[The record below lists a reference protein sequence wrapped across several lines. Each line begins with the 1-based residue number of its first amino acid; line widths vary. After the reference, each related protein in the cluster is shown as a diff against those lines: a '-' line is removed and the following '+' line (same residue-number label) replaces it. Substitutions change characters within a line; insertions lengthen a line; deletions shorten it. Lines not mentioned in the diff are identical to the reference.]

1 MKNPYKGGINM
12 LMARIG
18 SNDYEMFG
26 ELENYFQQFRNGIIG
41 NDQEFLSPFGQTKII
56 YADWMASGRLYKPIE
71 DKISKEFGPYM
82 ANTHTD
88 SNMTGAFMTEAY
100 EEAKRVIKAH
110 VNANRDDC
118 IIFSGAGMTSAIN
131 KLQRILGLKI
141 PEQLRN
147 NILVT
152 EQDTPIIFVSHME
165 HHSNHTSWLET
176 IGDVCIVEPDSMG
189 NVSPEKLNDL
199 LIKYKNRKLK
209 IGSFSACSNV
219 TGIETPYHEFAKVMH
234 EHGGY
239 CFIDFAASAPYVK
252 INMHP
257 ENEHEA
263 LDAIFFSPHKF
274 LGGPGS
280 SGVLIFNSELYSIKV
295 PDRPGGGTVSW
306 TNPWGMKQ
314 YFSDIEK
321 REDGGTP
328 GILQAIR
335 VALCIRLKEQMDEA
349 KILKREHELVSILL
363 KELKRIPAIHLLE
376 SDKTNRL
383 GIVSFYVDNLHYNLI
398 VKILNDRYG
407 FQLRGGCSC
416 AGTYGHYLFSI
427 NKEDSKKITDLIDTG
442 DHSTKPGWVRFSIH
456 PTMTNEE
463 IYQFIYAM
471 KQVVRNAE
479 EWKKDYT
486 YDPKTNDFYYINQ
499 GKVDTRG
506 LFIVK

>member
-1 MKNPYKGGINM
+1 M
-12 LMARIG
+12 LKARIG
-18 SNDYEMFG
+18 SNDYEMYG
-26 ELENYFQQFRNGIIG
+26 ELETYFHQFRNGIIG
-41 NDQEFLSPFGQTKII
+41 NNQEFVSPYGQKKII

-71 DKISKEFGPYM
+71 DKICNKFGPFM

-110 VNANRDDC
+110 VNANHNDC
-118 IIFSGAGMTSAIN
+118 IIFAGAGMTAAIN
-131 KLQRILGLKI
+131 KLQRIMGLKI
-141 PEQLRN
+141 PEQLRDKVR
-147 NILVT
+147 IDD
-152 EQDTPIIFVSHME
+152 QDKPIIFVSHME

-176 IGDVCIVEPDSMG
+176 IGEVCIVEPDPDG
-189 NVSPEKLNDL
+189 NVCPEKLKDL
-199 LIKYKNRKLK
+199 LIKYKDRNLK

-219 TGIETPYHEFAKVMH
+219 TGIETPYHELAKVMH
-234 EHGGY
+234 NHGGY

-257 ENEHEA
+257 ENEMES

-280 SGVLIFNSELYSIKV
+280 SGVLVFNSKLYSTNI
-295 PDRPGGGTVSW
+295 PDHPGGGTVSW
-306 TNPWGMKQ
+306 TNPWGMKK

-335 VALCIRLKEQMDEA
+335 VALCIRLKEQMGEE

-363 KELKRIPAIHLLE
+363 RELNRIPGIHVLE
-376 SDKTNRL
+376 SNKMDRL
-383 GIVSFYVDNLHYNLI
+383 GIVSFYVENLHYNLV

-407 FQLRGGCSC
+407 YQLRGGCSC

-427 NKEDSKKITDLIDTG
+427 NKEQSKKITDLVDLG
-442 DHSTKPGWVRFSIH
+442 DLSTKPGWVRFSIH

-463 IYQFIYAM
+463 IYNFISAM
-471 KQVVRNAE
+471 REIVKNAE
-479 EWKKDYT
+479 EWKKDYV
-486 YDPKTNDFYYINQ
+486 YDSQTNDFYYINQ
-499 GKVDTRG
+499 KKVNTRG
-506 LFIVK
+506 LFRID